1 LLAVNVAAPVPPL
14 PTGSVPV
21 TLVAKSTKVVDVEP
35 VPPLAIGRVPLTW
48 VAKPILPQLGAAATP
63 PEISALPTAT
73 SASCANECVCVALFF
88 SWFHLAVSIFVFC
101 GLNLL
106 IQKRAVSKYHCGGLW
121 ANTCCTH
128 PHWNEA
134 PEESA
139 RRRLYEELGLKLD
152 LQPARVV
159 EYYAEVSNNL
169 IEHERVQVYF
179 ADVASQ
185 NLSFDLA
192 PEEVAEVRW
201 VDVRELKADAAAN
214 PELYAPWFKIYLARW
229 DELGL

>member
-1 LLAVNVAAPVPPL
+1 VNH
-14 PTGSVPV
+14 
-21 TLVAKSTKVVDVEP
+21 LVATPVEP
-35 VPPLAIGRVPLTW
+35 LFSQKPRSASLPIIIPAIGTDGL
-48 VAKPILPQLGAAATP
+48 
-63 PEISALPTAT
+63 
-73 SASCANECVCVALFF
+73 LFPVEKLKAHEDGTL
-88 SWFHLAVSIFVFC
+88 HLAVSIFVFC

-169 IEHERVQVYF
+169 IEHERVQVYV